1 MGIAQEKFTDRQEDG
16 DILTKLL
23 LHPPA
28 GRWLAMILNA
38 TLHNLGK
45 VNGQTVIGEAGREK
59 TAEEIEKVPMKA
71 ERTRNSKRR
80 MLENSRPK
88 AQREE
93 GHRGMPSE
101 DGRG

>member
-23 LHPPA
+23 PRPLA
-28 GRWLAMILNA
+28 DRRLAMTLNA
-38 TLHNLGK
+38 TSHNLGN

-59 TAEEIEKVPMKA
+59 TAEEIEKVPVKA

-80 MLENSRPK
+80 MLENSRLK

-93 GHRGMPSE
+93 GHRGIRSE
-101 DGRG
+101 DGRH